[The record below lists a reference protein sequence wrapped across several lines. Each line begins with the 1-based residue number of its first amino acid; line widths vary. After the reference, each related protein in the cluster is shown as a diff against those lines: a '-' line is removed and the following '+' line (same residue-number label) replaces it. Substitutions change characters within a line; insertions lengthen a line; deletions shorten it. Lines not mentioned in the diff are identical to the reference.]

1 MAIGESI
8 KEARKKI
15 NMLQSDLANNFNHD
29 YNEYARNKKLP
40 LKTIDKRTISNW
52 ENGISSPNVEY
63 LPILCKILNTDI
75 NELFGFV
82 IPQELESKAIH
93 KKKINLEDGN
103 FVEISTQKK
112 WEELTEEEQKEIMDS
127 VIEES
132 IKIKKEANKKE
143 S

>member
-1 MAIGESI
+1 MAIGENI
-8 KEARKKI
+8 KDARKRM
-15 NMLQSDLANNFNHD
+15 NMLQSDLADNFNKH
-29 YNEYARNKKLP
+29 YNEYAKKKNLP

-52 ENGISSPNVEY
+52 ENEISSPNVEY

-75 NELFGFV
+75 NDLFGFV
-82 IPQELESKAIH
+82 IPKDLEEKTIY
-93 KKKINLEDGN
+93 KKRINLEDGN
-103 FVEISTQKK
+103 FAEISTQKK

-132 IKIKKEANKKE
+132 IKIKRESNKKE